1 MQMFSPDLWVS
12 AQVDSS
18 SAQPEQGVVQ
28 IVNPG
33 LEARVADD
41 LRDAECERVGLVL
54 PLEVV
59 VPENHAEVVQ
69 GALQSAPVVAPTK
82 QISGSWKNFHSSIC
96 SSRALDGSSNLNLFI
111 VDW

>member
-18 SAQPEQGVVQ
+18 SAQSKQGVVQ
-28 IVNPG
+28 IVDPG

-41 LRDAECERVGLVL
+41 LRDAERERVGLVI

-69 GALQSAPVVAPTK
+69 GALHSAPVVAPTK
-82 QISGSWKNFHSSIC
+82 QISESRKKLFHSSKYK
-96 SSRALDGSSNLNLFI
+96 LLK
-111 VDW
+111 

>member
-41 LRDAECERVGLVL
+41 LRDAERERVGLVI

-82 QISGSWKNFHSSIC
+82 QISGS
-96 SSRALDGSSNLNLFI
+96 
-111 VDW
+111 